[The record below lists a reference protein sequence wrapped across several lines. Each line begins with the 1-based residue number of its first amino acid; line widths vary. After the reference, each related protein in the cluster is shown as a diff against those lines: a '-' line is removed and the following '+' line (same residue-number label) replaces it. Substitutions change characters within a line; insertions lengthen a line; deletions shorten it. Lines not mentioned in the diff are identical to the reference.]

1 MFSFSI
7 FGRKEGFTLLSPK
20 SVAKWLEDR
29 PPGDALATVD
39 AASALLRALP
49 SEMEK
54 PDLGQL
60 QALVM
65 LDDALAPK
73 AAELTSQYVA
83 NVRTVGAL
91 EKRLWASVYD
101 LTLGFIA
108 AYDFLMRELPQRMDA
123 KRWQAGLLPLLVRLM
138 RHRGIDAKFRLFR
151 YEQWIPGRWRD
162 LHANY
167 ALACRQGI
175 EKTPADIMG
184 ADGARQTTIE
194 REYLHTLLLQL
205 MNTGNLAPPQVEWLN
220 SKLPAWSAD
229 IALTPHAKTPEGFYV
244 DLSGVEGLRRKRFQP
259 TGGQFLYL
267 DTAPMHGAIVQYQQA
282 LKEEL
287 LKGPARQVED
297 QVNEYLSAIGK
308 VIDYFA
314 PEFKPVTR
322 NEPRAQEVIRARLVV
337 GFRSSWNALTE
348 MDRWIERKAK
358 GPAGAQKYSYTDKQA
373 LFIYGHV
380 NEQTNKQREAQEA
393 KAKEREKQ
401 QDGPPMPV
409 LGDTCQILDRGPTGC
424 RVLTKGNG
432 LTVSDLGTLAI
443 FLEDGR
449 EEWTLGI
456 VRRIKRITADQVDL
470 GLQIIAHRPVRI
482 MLQAQR
488 HRLPTGYSV
497 NGEETTIQGQRR
509 EGFYLT
515 PLDPESKSTSKT
527 LIVPASEYEANQVI
541 SVNTGQTNYSI
552 LLRHALE
559 RHAEWVWTTMEVV
572 GKSAAAPVSPSTPSA
587 GTSG

>member
-20 SVAKWLEDR
+20 SVAKWLEER
-29 PPGDALATVD
+29 PKGDVLATVD

-49 SEMEK
+49 SELEK

-73 AAELTSQYVA
+73 AAELTAQYVA
-83 NVRTVGAL
+83 NVRSVGAL

-108 AYDFLMRELPQRMDA
+108 AYDFLMRELPQRLDA

-138 RHRGIDAKFRLFR
+138 HHRGIDAKFRLFR

-175 EKTPADIMG
+175 DKTSTELAG
-184 ADGARQTTIE
+184 ADGPRQTTIE

-220 SKLPAWSAD
+220 SKLAAWSTG
-229 IALTPHAKTPEGFYV
+229 IALMPHAKTAEGFYV

-267 DTAPMHGAIVQYQQA
+267 DSAPMHGTIVQYQQA

-287 LKGPARQVED
+287 LKGPSRNVEELI
-297 QVNEYLSAIGK
+297 NEQLSAISK
-308 VIDYFA
+308 VVDYFA
-314 PEFKPVTR
+314 PEFKPVAR
-322 NEPRAQEVIRARLVV
+322 NEPRAQEVIKARLVI
-337 GFRSSWNALTE
+337 GFRPSWNTLTE
-348 MDRWIERKAK
+348 MDRWLERKAK

-373 LFIYGHV
+373 LFIYGHI
-380 NEQTNKQREAQEA
+380 NEQTAKQREQQEA
-393 KAKEREKQ
+393 RAKENAP
-401 QDGPPMPV
+401 DGPPMPV
-409 LGDTCQILDRGPTGC
+409 LGDPCQILDRGPTGC

-432 LTVSDLGTLAI
+432 LTVSDLGTLAVYQ
-443 FLEDGR
+443 EEGH

-456 VRRIKRITADQVDL
+456 VRRIKRVTADQVDL

-488 HRLPTGYSV
+488 HRLPSGYAV
-497 NGEETTIQGQRR
+497 DGEETTIQGQRR

-515 PLDPESKSTSKT
+515 PLDPDGKSASKT

-541 SVNTGQTNYSI
+541 SVNTGQTTYSI

-572 GKSAAAPVSPSTPSA
+572 GKSAAAPGSSSTPEA
-587 GTSG
+587 GTSR

>member
-20 SVAKWLEDR
+20 SVAKWLEER
-29 PPGDALATVD
+29 PKGDVLATVD

-73 AAELTSQYVA
+73 AAELTAQYVA

-162 LHANY
+162 LHSSY

-175 EKTPADIMG
+175 DKTSTEVAG
-184 ADGARQTTIE
+184 ADGPRQTTIE

-220 SKLPAWSAD
+220 SKLAAWSSGV
-229 IALTPHAKTPEGFYV
+229 ALTAHAKSAEGFYV

-267 DTAPMHGAIVQYQQA
+267 DSSPMHGTIVQYQQA

-287 LKGPARQVED
+287 LKGPSRNVED
-297 QVNEYLSAIGK
+297 QINEQLSAISK
-308 VIDYFA
+308 VVDYFA

-322 NEPRAQEVIRARLVV
+322 NEPRAQEIIRARLVI
-337 GFRSSWNALTE
+337 GFRPSWNTLTE
-348 MDRWIERKAK
+348 MDRWQERKAK

-373 LFIYGHV
+373 LFIYGHI
-380 NEQTNKQREAQEA
+380 NEQTAKQREQQEA
-393 KAKEREKQ
+393 KAKEAAAG
-401 QDGPPMPV
+401 DGPPMPV
-409 LGDTCQILDRGPTGC
+409 LGDPCQILDRGPTGC

-443 FLEDGR
+443 FQEDGR

-456 VRRIKRITADQVDL
+456 VRRIKRMTADQVDL

-488 HRLPTGYSV
+488 HRLPSGYSV
-497 NGEETTIQGQRR
+497 DGEETTIQGQRR

-515 PLDPESKSTSKT
+515 PLDPDGKSASKT

-541 SVNTGQTNYSI
+541 NVNTGQTTYSI

-559 RHAEWVWTTMEVV
+559 RHVEWVWTTMEVV
-572 GKSAAAPVSPSTPSA
+572 GKSAAAPTTPPTPAA
-587 GTSG
+587 GTSR

>member
-7 FGRKEGFTLLSPK
+7 FGRKDGFTLLSPK
-20 SVAKWLEDR
+20 SVAKWLEER
-29 PPGDALATVD
+29 PKDDALATVD

-49 SEMEK
+49 SELEK

-65 LDDALAPK
+65 LDDALATK
-73 AAELTSQYVA
+73 AAELTNQYVA
-83 NVRTVGAL
+83 NVRAVGAL

-167 ALACRQGI
+167 ALACRHGLD
-175 EKTPADIMG
+175 KTSTEVAG
-184 ADGARQTTIE
+184 AEGPLHTSIA

-220 SKLPAWSAD
+220 SKLAGWSTD
-229 IALTPHAKTPEGFYV
+229 IELTPHAKSPEGFYV

-267 DTAPMHGAIVQYQQA
+267 DTTPMHGRIVQYQQA
-282 LKEEL
+282 LKDEL
-287 LKGPARQVED
+287 SKGPSRQVET
-297 QVNEYLSAIGK
+297 QVSEQLSAISK
-308 VIDYFA
+308 VVDYFA

-322 NEPRAQEVIRARLVV
+322 NEPRAQEAIRARLVI
-337 GFRSSWNALTE
+337 GFRPSWNTLTE
-348 MDRWIERKAK
+348 MDRWLERKAK
-358 GPAGAQKYSYTDKQA
+358 GPAGQQKYSYTDKQA
-373 LFIYGHV
+373 LFIYGHIS
-380 NEQTNKQREAQEA
+380 EQTGKQREQQEA
-393 KAKEREKQ
+393 KAREKAPE
-401 QDGPPMPV
+401 GPPMPV
-409 LGDTCQILDRGPTGC
+409 LGDPCQILDRGPTGC

-443 FLEDGR
+443 FQEEGR
-449 EEWTLGI
+449 EDWTLGI

-470 GLQIIAHRPVRI
+470 GLQIIALRPVRI
-482 MLQAQR
+482 MIQAQR
-488 HRLPTGYSV
+488 HRLPSGYSV
-497 NGEETTIQGQRR
+497 DGEETTIQGQRR

-515 PLDPESKSTSKT
+515 PIDPDGKSASKT

-541 SVNTGQTNYSI
+541 NVNTGQTTYSI

-572 GKSAAAPVSPSTPSA
+572 GKTAATPPPA
-587 GTSG
+587 TPAA